1 VPDDR
6 RTEGEI
12 RIEITTER
20 EQLVR
25 ALADLREGIKA
36 MRRPAAIVGATLAAG
51 LAAVAAFKVI
61 RRLRGA

>member
-1 VPDDR
+1 MPDDR

-12 RIEITTER
+12 RLEITTER

-36 MRRPAAIVGATLAAG
+36 MERPAAVAGASLGAG
-51 LAAVAAFKVI
+51 LTAVAAFKVI